1 MMKYLYQQIQLI
13 VSGINKII
21 EKQNFEAIL

>member
-1 MMKYLYQQIQLI
+1 MIKYLYQQIQLI
-13 VSGINKII
+13 VSGINKIT